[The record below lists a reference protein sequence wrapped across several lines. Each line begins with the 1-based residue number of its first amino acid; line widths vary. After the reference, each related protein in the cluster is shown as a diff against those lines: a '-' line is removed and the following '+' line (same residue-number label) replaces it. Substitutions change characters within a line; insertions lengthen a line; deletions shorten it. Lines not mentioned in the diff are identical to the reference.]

1 MQIPNPVITVNELVV
16 SAELEGE
23 AVLLNVETGIY
34 FGLDA
39 LGSEIW
45 KMLEQGAKEEEIV
58 VCLLESYE
66 VEEGQLRADIGKFL
80 NLLNEQGLIKVAR
93 Y

>member
-1 MQIPNPVITVNELVV
+1 MTIVDKQKLRVSESVV

-23 AVLLNVETGIY
+23 AVLLNVETGVY

-45 KMLEQGAKEEEIV
+45 KHLEQGATEDAIFTQ
-58 VCLLESYE
+58 LLQEYE
-66 VEEGQLRADIGKFL
+66 VEASQLADDLSTFL
-80 NLLNEQGLIKVAR
+80 GLLQEKGLAKR
-93 Y
+93 ED